1 MIMNILSSPKY
12 VILILFSL
20 ICFYILNNSRKNI
33 KNKLEHSLILNKN
46 YTKEVSNLSESIN
59 SSIIFNNTK
68 IPKDFY
74 VINSE
79 GEKYTID
86 KLGLTRSSFF
96 LRIPKLACDICV
108 SNELEILKNYSKD
121 TQNDLTILISYE
133 PRLFRLKYSV
143 RNESNN
149 IFILPE
155 QFNNVFDNRNHL
167 FYFQIINDRVT
178 NLFYPFRTKPEFTN
192 SYIKMIIR

>member
-1 MIMNILSSPKY
+1 MNILSSTKY
-12 VILILFSL
+12 VILILSSL
-20 ICFYILNNSRKNI
+20 TCLYILGNSRKNI

-46 YTKEVSNLSESIN
+46 YTNEISNLSESIN
-59 SSIIFNNTK
+59 SGIIFNNTK

-74 VINSE
+74 IINSE
-79 GEKYTID
+79 GEKYAID

-96 LRIPKLACDICV
+96 LRIPKLACDMCV

-121 TQNDLTILISYE
+121 AQNNLIILISYE
-133 PRLFRLKYSV
+133 PKLFRLKYSG
-143 RNESNN
+143 RNESKNL
-149 IFILPE
+149 FILPE
-155 QFNNVFDNRNHL
+155 QFNNIFDNRNHL